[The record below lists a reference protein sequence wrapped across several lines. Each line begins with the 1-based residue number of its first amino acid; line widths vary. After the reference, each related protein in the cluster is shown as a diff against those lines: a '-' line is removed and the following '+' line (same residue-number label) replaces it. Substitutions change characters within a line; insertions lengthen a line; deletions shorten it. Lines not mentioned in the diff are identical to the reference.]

1 MRILLLV
8 VGLAVLA
15 IVLHAMGVGTIL
27 AVARQSGWTIVWMI
41 ALYGV
46 HIVVRGWVIWRSLP
60 PSRLGLVETLRIRFA
75 AEAVEMLT
83 FTGPFLAE
91 PAKGWM
97 FIRRGIP
104 AAQTAAVILFEYL
117 TYTVVAAGMALAGLI
132 VLLSRGAFS
141 GRVHGAI
148 VALVWGLAVFIA
160 GVVWAAITGVGLLTP
175 AVRLVRPLLG
185 AERAEAVAGRVGR
198 METHLLSILHASPAH
213 FVEALLAQIAGHGL
227 LAIEIWLLL
236 RALGYHVRAA
246 DPLIVEGGVKF
257 INAVFVFIP
266 GQFGAAEGTNALIV
280 ESLGFPAAVGVT
292 LSLMRR
298 VRAYLVASVGLLVAP
313 PR

>member
-1 MRILLLV
+1 MRILLLL

-15 IVLHAMGVGTIL
+15 IVMHAMGVSTIL
-27 AVARQSGWTIVWMI
+27 AVARQSGWTIVWMVL
-41 ALYGV
+41 LYGV
-46 HIVVRGWVIWRSLP
+46 HIVIRGWVIWRSLP
-60 PSRLGLVETLRIRFA
+60 QPRLGLIETVRIRFA

-104 AAQTAAVILFEYL
+104 AAQTAAIILFEYL
-117 TYTVVAAGMALAGLI
+117 TYMVVAAGMALAGLL

-148 VALVWGLAVFIA
+148 EALVVGLAVFIG
-160 GVVWAAITGVGLLTP
+160 GVIWAAITGVGLLVP
-175 AVRLVRPLLG
+175 VARLIRPLLG
-185 AERAEAVAGRVGR
+185 AERAESLTGRVSR
-198 METHLLSILHASPAH
+198 METHLLSILHASPGR
-213 FVEALLAQIAGHGL
+213 FIEALLAQMVGHGL
-227 LAIEIWLLL
+227 LAMEIWLLL

-257 INAVFVFIP
+257 INAVFIFIP
-266 GQFGAAEGTNALIV
+266 GQFGAAEGTNALIL
-280 ESLGFPAAVGVT
+280 EALGFPAAVGVT

-298 VRAYLVASVGLLVAP
+298 VRAYVVASVGLLVAP

>member
-1 MRILLLV
+1 MRVFLLV
-8 VGLAVLA
+8 AGLAVLA
-15 IVLHAMGVGTIL
+15 IVLHAMGVGTIV

-41 ALYGV
+41 LLYAV

-60 PSRLGLVETLRIRFA
+60 QPGLGLIDTLRIRFA

-117 TYTVVAAGMALAGLI
+117 TYLVVAAGMALAGLL
-132 VLLSRGAFS
+132 VLLSRGAFA

-148 VALVWGLAVFIA
+148 VALVAVLVLFIG
-160 GVVWAAITGVGLLTP
+160 GVVGAAVTGVGLLVP

-185 AERAEAVAGRVGR
+185 AERGESLTGRINR
-198 METHLLSILHASPAH
+198 METHLLSILHASPGR
-213 FVEALLAQIAGHGL
+213 FVEALLAQMAGHGL
-227 LAIEIWLLL
+227 LAVEIWLLL
-236 RALGYHVRAA
+236 RALGFHVRAA

-257 INAVFVFIP
+257 INVVFVFIP
-266 GQFGAAEGTNALIV
+266 GQFGAAEGTNALIL

-298 VRAYLVASVGLLVAP
+298 VRAYVVASLGLLVAP